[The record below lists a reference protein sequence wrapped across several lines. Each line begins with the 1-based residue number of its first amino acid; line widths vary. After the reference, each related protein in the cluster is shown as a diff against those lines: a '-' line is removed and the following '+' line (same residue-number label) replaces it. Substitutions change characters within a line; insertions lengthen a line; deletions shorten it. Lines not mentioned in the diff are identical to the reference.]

1 MSNEKAMII
10 HLIVGLTKMIL
21 LHKMSYFTE
30 PYGHSKHKVKVE
42 LVLPKYATKSNLKR
56 ATHINTSKFAKKSDL
71 AILKLNDYDLDI
83 DKLKVVPID
92 LFNLSKTVR
101 NILFKRLY
109 MMNWLKKLLLCRLLI
124 LVIFLE
130 NLTTTHVTRS

>member
-83 DKLKVVPID
+83 DKLKIVPID

>member
-83 DKLKVVPID
+83 DKLKIVPID

-130 NLTTTHVTRS
+130 NLTATHVTRS

>member
-10 HLIVGLTKMIL
+10 LLIVGLTKMIL

-30 PYGHSKHKVKVE
+30 SYGHSKHKVKVE

-83 DKLKVVPID
+83 DKLKIVPID

>member
-83 DKLKVVPID
+83 DKLKTVPID

-101 NILFKRLY
+101 IILFKRLY

>member
-83 DKLKVVPID
+83 DKLKIIPID